1 MEEVV
6 DGRLLLLVF
15 APPLADLGHD
25 RQELVELDLARPVL
39 VDGCVRPHLQSMSSW
54 TSSRV
59 CESPRAMKGSS
70 SSSTPMEP
78 VPFSSRELK
87 YFLSSSRASSL
98 NTIRFFF
105 PCFFSQLRSPNPEWK
120 ISLGGSEISS
130 FVFNS
135 GIVWGSIQSV
145 SGLDRKS
152 VV

>member
-1 MEEVV
+1 
-6 DGRLLLLVF
+6 
-15 APPLADLGHD
+15 
-25 RQELVELDLARPVL
+25 
-39 VDGCVRPHLQSMSSW
+39 
-54 TSSRV
+54 
-59 CESPRAMKGSS
+59 
-70 SSSTPMEP
+70 MEP

-145 SGLDRKS
+145 SGFIIILRPVLNAQPS
-152 VV
+152 PASPTSS